1 MVRGARTGDLEPLD
15 GMVKRHNHL
24 KIGWFHQHLTELL
37 DLSLNPLE
45 YMFREFPEARN
56 SAPAP
61 TPTTCEDT
69 DLPAAHTCGMR
80 VHGLP

>member
-1 MVRGARTGDLEPLD
+1 MGRTGDLEPLD

-45 YMFREFPEARN
+45 YMFREFPEVRG
-56 SAPAP
+56 SAPASRLRTHP
-61 TPTTCEDT
+61 SC
-69 DLPAAHTCGMR
+69 LLVIA
-80 VHGLP
+80 V